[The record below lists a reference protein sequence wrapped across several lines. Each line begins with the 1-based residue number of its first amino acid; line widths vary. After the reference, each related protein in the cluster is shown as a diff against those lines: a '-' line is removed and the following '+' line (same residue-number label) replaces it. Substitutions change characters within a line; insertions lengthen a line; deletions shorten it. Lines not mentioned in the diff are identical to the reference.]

1 MSIEN
6 PFNEPNLSEEQQEQ
20 YKQWVEDH
28 PETIIAP
35 ENLRECGPEIA
46 EFEEMFDSFESTHS
60 LAELHLIIDLKP
72 EDASNYPLRESA
84 KIALIPIV
92 AMLNKLKEET
102 NIMPEKLKEL
112 EAKYRYLSRAVGIIN
127 GNKVDHTR

>member
-1 MSIEN
+1 MKEN
-6 PFNEPNLSEEQQEQ
+6 FEKQNVEAPSLSAEQQEQ
-20 YKQWVEDH
+20 YKQWMKDN
-28 PETIIAP
+28 PETVIAP
-35 ENLRECGPEIA
+35 ENLRECG
-46 EFEEMFDSFESTHS
+46 
-60 LAELHLIIDLKP
+60 P

-102 NIMPEKLKEL
+102 NITPEKLKEL